1 MSAKDQHSEP
11 PVSLRERVTEALD
24 GTITITKRVVAFSL
38 IFILLFVG
46 TLSAFSPFWV
56 RRLLRLHTDVVWLP
70 YDPQKKMSWA
80 VHNEAQ
86 CAALVKNCQEFQQGG
101 ASSQQSTP
109 RRRGTKRQRR

>member
-1 MSAKDQHSEP
+1 MLSNVIEFRKR
-11 PVSLRERVTEALD
+11 VSKKLD
-24 GTITITKRVVAFSL
+24 GQITITKRVVLFSL
-38 IFILLFVG
+38 LFIFLLVG
-46 TLSAFSPFWV
+46 SLSAFSPFWV
-56 RRLLRLHTDVVWLP
+56 RRLLRLHSDVVWLP

-101 ASSQQSTP
+101 APASSQQSTP